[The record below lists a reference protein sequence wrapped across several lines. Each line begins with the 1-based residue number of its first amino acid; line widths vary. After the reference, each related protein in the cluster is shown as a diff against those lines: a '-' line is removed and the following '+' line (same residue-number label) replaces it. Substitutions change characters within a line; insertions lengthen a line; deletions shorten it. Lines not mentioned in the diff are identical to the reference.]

1 MDPNDNQI
9 EIHKLTKDILDKQK
23 KLEELLGKKLI
34 YKKNGTVDYRSLR
47 MDTTNQQKFNEMNK
61 EKREKLKLAKMAEL
75 ESALDK
81 TIQRTL
87 NSVIERKRVEKVVE
101 KEALLS
107 RESTP
112 LKVRPNSF

>member
-1 MDPNDNQI
+1 MDPDENQK
-9 EIHKLTKDILDKQK
+9 EINKLTKDILDKQK
-23 KLEELLGKKLI
+23 KLEELMGKKLI

-47 MDTTNQQKFNEMNK
+47 MDTTNQEKFKEMNK

-75 ESALDK
+75 ETALDK

-87 NSVIERKRVEKVVE
+87 NTVIERKKKEVVE
-101 KEALLS
+101 KEAVLS